1 MCCKDL
7 QCCLICCKVAL
18 SLCGQDI
25 WYSTCHAAGDW
36 HHVKGCMSQ
45 VPITKICSMKRK
57 GPESTLRIPGEY
69 YLCGFYW
76 YLIMQFNTSG
86 TSLGCYLHW
95 TAKLNSATEMSP
107 PEAFVLASISLSLK
121 NETWGP
127 DFGQVASM
135 KKEHNFGGGLG
146 MGWGNPFK
154 VALKPDEHEGE
165 LARHLD
171 LAGFVTEGFL
181 DVQFTVDVRLDQ

>member
-1 MCCKDL
+1 MCAKTRN
-7 QCCLICCKVAL
+7 AL
-18 SLCGQDI
+18 LKI
-25 WYSTCHAAGDW
+25 VRRLY
-36 HHVKGCMSQ
+36 VSQ
-45 VPITKICSMKRK
+45 VPSTKIGNMKRK

-76 YLIMQFNTSG
+76 YLIMQFNSSG

-95 TAKLNSATEMSP
+95 TAKLNSVTEMSP
-107 PEAFVLASISLSLK
+107 HEAFVLASISLSLK
-121 NETWGP
+121 NAAWGP
-127 DFGQVASM
+127 DFAQVCSM
-135 KKEHNFGGGLG
+135 KKEHSFGGGLG

-154 VALKPDEHEGE
+154 VALGADEHEGD

-171 LAGFVTEGFL
+171 SAGFASEGFV